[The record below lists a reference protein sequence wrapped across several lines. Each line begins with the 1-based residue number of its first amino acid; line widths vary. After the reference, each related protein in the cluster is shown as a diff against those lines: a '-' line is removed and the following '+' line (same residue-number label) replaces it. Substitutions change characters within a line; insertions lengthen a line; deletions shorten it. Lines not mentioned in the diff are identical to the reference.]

1 MSREK
6 VVKNLES
13 FYKEWLQEICEQ
25 MNVPET
31 VTAHVGG
38 NLIPFGS
45 YHLGVHSKGA
55 DIDVLCVGPSFLE
68 RKDFFTSFFQK
79 LKAQEEVNNIQAV
92 EEATVPVIKSSYEGI
107 EVICSEKKYKLS
119 CVQYPSLRFVCM
131 CLDHCYRVTEEILR
145 AVPNVHNFRL
155 TLRAIRLWAKRRNIY
170 SSALGFLGGVSW
182 AIILV
187 ARICQ
192 LYSNST
198 ASTLVTKFFLAY
210 SIRASSSV
218 QDVVVV
224 LIHPSDRYHLMPIL
238 TPSYPVQNSA
248 VNVSH
253 STVAIMS
260 EEFKRETSPKEF
272 KSDEEPVKGTCSQP
286 SAGVTPGVSLSQSP
300 SQSARGTKRP
310 HTPKPKTPSEK
321 AKLDLVSKTVSE
333 DVQLTCTIDPIQP
346 ATTVR
351 RAIKLHLIRRN

>member
-1 MSREK
+1 
-6 VVKNLES
+6 
-13 FYKEWLQEICEQ
+13 

-38 NLIPFGS
+38 NLVLFSS

-68 RKDFFTSFFQK
+68 RNDFFTYFFQK
-79 LKAQEEVNNIQAV
+79 LKAQEEVNNIRAV
-92 EEATVPVIKSSYEGI
+92 EEATVPVIKSSSEGT

-145 AVPNVHNFRL
+145 AVPNMHNFRL

-170 SSALGFLGGVSW
+170 SSTLGFLGGVSW
-182 AIILV
+182 AIILI

-210 SIRASSSV
+210 SIRTWPTII
-218 QDVVVV
+218 QLNIPEKCKFNLPFWDPR
-224 LIHPSDRYHLMPIL
+224 IHPSDCYHLMPIL
-238 TPSYPVQNSA
+238 TPSYPVQNSM

-253 STVAIMS
+253 FTVAIMS
-260 EEFKRETSPKEF
+260 EEFKRGHTITEEIQQNKAEWTKLFETPNFFEKYQYVF
-272 KSDEEPVKGTCSQP
+272 SQK
-286 SAGVTPGVSLSQSP
+286 LKI
-300 SQSARGTKRP
+300 RTKY
-310 HTPKPKTPSEK
+310 
-321 AKLDLVSKTVSE
+321 
-333 DVQLTCTIDPIQP
+333 
-346 ATTVR
+346 TT
-351 RAIKLHLIRRN
+351 L